1 MFEAPKTTEVSNRI
15 LTIPNV
21 ISFIRLCMVPVFF
34 YELLAGNNI
43 VACVLFA
50 IAAATDFLDG
60 LIARSTNCVTK
71 LGQILDPAVDR
82 ALVIFGVIG
91 LTIVGRLPL
100 WIVILILARDVI
112 FLFGGGFLLKRF
124 SIRVPVIYLGKVVTT
139 ILFVGF
145 AGLVLNMPLIPGLG
159 LCTFSWLPG
168 FNFDSCCWAIWL
180 IYIGLVLGVITSCY
194 YVSQAIKKFK
204 AVKSGQEV
212 AWE

>member
-1 MFEAPKTTEVSNRI
+1 MFEAPKTSEVSNKI

-34 YELLAGNNI
+34 YELMIGNNVI
-43 VACVLFA
+43 ACVLFA
-50 IAAATDFLDG
+50 LAAITDFLDG
-60 LIARSTNCVTK
+60 LIARSMNCVTK

-82 ALVIFGVIG
+82 ALVIFGVVG

-100 WIVILILARDVI
+100 WIVVLILLRDAV
-112 FLFGGGFLLKRF
+112 FLFGGGYILKRY

-145 AGLVLNMPLIPGLG
+145 AGLILYMPLIPGLG
-159 LCTFSWLPG
+159 WCTFPWLPG
-168 FNFDSCCWAIWL
+168 FNADPCCWAIWL
-180 IYIGLVLGVITSCY
+180 IYLGLILGAITSCY